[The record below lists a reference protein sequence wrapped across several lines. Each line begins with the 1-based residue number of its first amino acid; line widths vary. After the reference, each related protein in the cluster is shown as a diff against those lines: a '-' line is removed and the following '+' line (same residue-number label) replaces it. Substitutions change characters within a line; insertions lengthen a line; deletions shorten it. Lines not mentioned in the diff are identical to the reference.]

1 VTLEFESVEKRYQDG
16 TVALAGVSFTVPKG
30 QLCVVL
36 GPSGAGKS
44 TLLRCVNGLI
54 QPSNGRVRINGVP
67 VDPQSLEDIRPKVGM
82 IHQSFNLVDRSTVA
96 MNVITGAL
104 PKVGT
109 LSAMLGL
116 FPTSYRRKACEL
128 VADVGLSELHL
139 KRRVS
144 ELSGGQQQ
152 RVGIARAFMLN
163 PEIVLADEPVAS
175 LDPQTSADILAL
187 LAREARMR
195 GTTVLCS
202 LHQIELATA
211 FADRIVAMRGGTLS
225 FDGPPQALTREV
237 IEAIYKPPN
246 VAQFVYPHPAGAR
259 P

>member
-1 VTLEFESVEKRYQDG
+1 MLAFESVEKSYPDG
-16 TVALAGVSFTVPKG
+16 TVALAGISFTVPKG
-30 QLCVVL
+30 QLCVIL

-44 TLLRCVNGLI
+44 TLLRCVKGLVR
-54 QPSNGRVRINGVP
+54 PSGGRVCIDGVP
-67 VDPQSLEDIRPKVGM
+67 VDSQSLKDIRPSVGL
-82 IHQSFNLVDRSTVA
+82 IHQGFNLVGRSNVA
-96 MNVITGAL
+96 MNVIAGAL

-109 LSAMLGL
+109 LSALLGI
-116 FPTSYRRKACEL
+116 FPQAYRRKACEL
-128 VADVGLSELHL
+128 VGDVGLSELHL

-152 RVGIARAFMLN
+152 RVGIARAFMLD

-195 GTTVLCS
+195 GATVLCS

-211 FADRIVAMRGGTLS
+211 FADRIVAMRAGRLA
-225 FDGPPQALTREV
+225 FDGPPQALTPAA
-237 IEAIYKPPN
+237 IAAIYG
-246 VAQFVYPHPAGAR
+246 PANITKFPSHQPSGVR